1 MTLDK
6 LKCGES
12 GTIIFADFN
21 SAVQK
26 RLSAMGIFIGTRITL
41 LRTAHGG
48 ELSEYRIMGY
58 NLAMRRCDAAKITVK
73 RDSD

>member
-6 LKCGES
+6 LKCGEI
-12 GTIIFADFN
+12 GIIVSADFDD
-21 SAVQK
+21 AVQK
-26 RLSAMGIFIGTRITL
+26 RLSAMGIFAGTRITL

-58 NLAMRRCDAAKITVK
+58 NLAMRRCDAEKITVK